1 MKGRDLEIIEKRL
14 EEEYNELVSGRSFL
28 HKINKAIF
36 SRERALDK
44 IKRDMGKVERLLP
57 VFTKSYLKKGNES
70 DNVYL

>member
-1 MKGRDLEIIEKRL
+1 MKGRDLEVIEKRL
-14 EEEYNELVSGRSFL
+14 GEEYNELVSGRSFL